1 MLDEKTD
8 FDGYSPNNFHD
19 KYYGWT
25 TMRRAVADS
34 MNTAAVKVLNSIG
47 VSAAINYLNKN
58 GIKTSEQD
66 RNLSIALEIGRAH
79 V

>member
-1 MLDEKTD
+1 
-8 FDGYSPNNFHD
+8 
-19 KYYGWT
+19 
-25 TMRRAVADS
+25 MRRAVADS

-66 RNLSIALEIGRAH
+66 RNLSIALGSFYNGVSLQELLAGYLTLANSGGL
-79 V
+79 